1 MDSSAR
7 GRSGV
12 EEKKEE
18 KEEVKQEEEK
28 DKLQIVLLLDGI

>member
-18 KEEVKQEEEK
+18 KEEVKQEEK
-28 DKLQIVLLLDGI
+28 DKLPIVLLLDGI